1 MTPDCRYIIAERRDS
16 IFRVYD
22 MESRKIV
29 QEGTGEN
36 LLLIS
41 DGKFLLSTQ
50 EFRVNILISRL
61 DLDAS
66 NNRKT
71 DLSYLQ
77 QETLSSKK
85 SGVYFPFNN

>member
-1 MTPDCRYIIAERRDS
+1 VTPDCRYIIAERRDS